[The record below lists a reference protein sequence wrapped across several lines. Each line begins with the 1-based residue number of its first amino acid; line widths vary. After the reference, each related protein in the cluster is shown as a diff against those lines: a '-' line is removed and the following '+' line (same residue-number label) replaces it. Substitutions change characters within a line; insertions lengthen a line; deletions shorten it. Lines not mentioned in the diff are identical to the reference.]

1 MVLEAREKAEEV
13 WYSLV
18 GEETKEAS
26 NVVDYKINE
35 EITKDAS
42 AVENANNQTTTGMA
56 TVVPWI
62 NAPKLLANTSI
73 IWGSWGGTNIV
84 EISDY
89 LSADEWQPV
98 ADRVRAWEFVS
109 VRTKFTAW
117 SNYQYYYFIPF
128 VDVNWTL
135 RFHAIRPWFHRF
147 MINLWYTWTTITS
160 ITTSDW
166 DW

>member
-1 MVLEAREKAEEV
+1 MVLEARYKAEEV

-18 GEETKEAS
+18 WEEQKEAS
-26 NVVDYKINE
+26 NVVDYNINE

-42 AVENANNQTTTGMA
+42 ATENANNQTTTGMA

-62 NAPKLLANTSI
+62 NAPKLLAKTSI
-73 IWGSWGGTNIV
+73 IWDSWWKNVV

-89 LSADEWQPV
+89 LSVDEWQPV
-98 ADRVRAWEFVS
+98 ADRVWAGEFVI
-109 VRTKFTAW
+109 VRTKFVAW

-135 RFHAIRPWFHRF
+135 RFHAIRPWFHWF
-147 MINLWYTWTTITS
+147 MINLRYTWTTITS